1 MNFGEL
7 ALGLIG
13 STTAVMFGL
22 WAKRLD
28 NVLGMLE
35 KIQEDINRWV
45 RETEHRITKLE
56 ATARYCGAAPYDDE
70 EERGR

>member
-45 RETEHRITKLE
+45 RETERRITKLE
-56 ATARYCGAAPYDDE
+56 AAARYCGAAPYDDE